1 MEKLNYF
8 KKLKNFDKKQIVS
21 GFAKNLGLQELIE
34 EKPKI
39 EIMKKLNEENEKI
52 KQNLN
57 NKLRNLMKER
67 QEISSFI
74 GVPGEGINSI
84 EELQNIKNRSINSK
98 IDEQLKYHKKKKFS
112 TSIIK
117 KNPLKKIN
125 FSTIINNTHYRTE
138 NSKEENTKKKKK
150 LKLTE
155 IPIQK
160 LYKKKSVHFQIDN
173 NLIRKKTM
181 NDLSSKK
188 NIYHMPSMKDI
199 DKNKTEKKVTKYL
212 HNLFQENKKEMLSI
226 GLNKGISSV
235 EKLKQLTANYNNIKK
250 EKELNQV
257 FNSENNSLN
266 ISKSSSKNQ
275 IENKN
280 NSLNKLSDSKI
291 NESGFLNNSIGVI
304 SNNLEHEKFRKL
316 THKNIVEDSLS
327 YSEGNKDIYLDL
339 DEKNY
344 ALDPDGIFKFF
355 WDYFILFTI
364 LYYIMVYPIF
374 LAFYQKEY
382 LFILIINIILDFSY
396 LVDFVLNFFIGFYTF
411 EEELIKSN
419 YLIFKEYIN
428 SGTFI
433 INLFTSIPIGTIIG
447 KYGENKAFDRIN
459 LLLFLKLMKIGN
471 LIEDNEK
478 RNYLNFFYHILIL
491 LLKQLFDL
499 FQ

>member
-138 NSKEENTKKKKK
+138 NSKEKNIKKKKK

-291 NESGFLNNSIGVI
+291 NESGFLNNSVI

-447 KYGENKAFDRIN
+447 KYSENKAFDRIN

-478 RNYLNFFYHILIL
+478 RGFLNFFYHILIL

>member
-1 MEKLNYF
+1 
-8 KKLKNFDKKQIVS
+8 
-21 GFAKNLGLQELIE
+21 
-34 EKPKI
+34 
-39 EIMKKLNEENEKI
+39 
-52 KQNLN
+52 
-57 NKLRNLMKER
+57 
-67 QEISSFI
+67 
-74 GVPGEGINSI
+74 
-84 EELQNIKNRSINSK
+84 
-98 IDEQLKYHKKKKFS
+98 
-112 TSIIK
+112 
-117 KNPLKKIN
+117 
-125 FSTIINNTHYRTE
+125 
-138 NSKEENTKKKKK
+138 
-150 LKLTE
+150 
-155 IPIQK
+155 
-160 LYKKKSVHFQIDN
+160 
-173 NLIRKKTM
+173 M

-291 NESGFLNNSIGVI
+291 NESGFLNNSVI

-428 SGTFI
+428 SG
-433 INLFTSIPIGTIIG
+433 
-447 KYGENKAFDRIN
+447 
-459 LLLFLKLMKIGN
+459 LLLLIYLLQFL
-471 LIEDNEK
+471 
-478 RNYLNFFYHILIL
+478 
-491 LLKQLFDL
+491 
-499 FQ
+499 